1 MQHRGV
7 PALPLIPVSAFY
19 PTQAWLRQQ
28 MVFKDMPAGFV
39 TETSVVEFMKYI
51 QSQVSELRVTV
62 RAVAATLVEVCQMLA
77 AEAKIA

>member
-1 MQHRGV
+1 
-7 PALPLIPVSAFY
+7 
-19 PTQAWLRQQ
+19 
-28 MVFKDMPAGFV
+28 MPAGFV